1 MVVKIMVKLVV
12 RMGCLVER
20 DEEEG
25 YGDSVVVV
33 GMVEEMEEKKV
44 EELVVEKGGD
54 GGWKGWECGRPKEG
68 TMAAIAS
75 VACWKRRK
83 GKSERER
90 RRKGG
95 VVI

>member
-1 MVVKIMVKLVV
+1 MVVEIMVKLVV

-68 TMAAIAS
+68 TMA
-75 VACWKRRK
+75 VLVGCWLEKEG
-83 GKSERER
+83 GKKNNERER
-90 RRKGG
+90 REEEY
-95 VVI
+95 I